1 MGWAMHARAPS
12 RPGLFLLSRTHS
24 SARPFSNNSCD
35 CPNHKVSNTTWPGTP
50 ALAPSLASNFG
61 AALTGQFLVSRPAGG
76 VAGEG
81 PDLFPTASDYHLVC
95 LQHDGA
101 ASLTV
106 DGAAV
111 YEGGL
116 SAEAAAG
123 ESKDEGESE
132 VGSTPLSTPPF
143 MFTLFLY
150 LFPSPPL
157 FSLSL
162 SPQGFKQYC
171 APVMLTPGWHDVS
184 IKYGNSPRLA
194 GRAASSVLRLFVI
207 DAAQVRKRE
216 RERERELSGG
226 RARV

>member
-1 MGWAMHARAPS
+1 MHARAPS

-162 SPQGFKQYC
+162 SPK
-171 APVMLTPGWHDVS
+171 
-184 IKYGNSPRLA
+184 
-194 GRAASSVLRLFVI
+194 ASSST
-207 DAAQVRKRE
+207 APP
-216 RERERELSGG
+216 SC
-226 RARV
+226 